1 MNNTL
6 TEHTVASR
14 AATATRAV
22 AADVPLKAAI
32 IMPLAEQRGGCET
45 MLLRFL
51 RENRIAP
58 GVDYTVGFL
67 EDGPMV
73 EQVQAMGYSARA
85 FPAGHMKEL
94 DKFAHTIGLI
104 RGWLKEE
111 RAQIVMAWMEKGQFY
126 AGPAAYLAGI
136 PSVWWIHSIP
146 KDQWMNV
153 WATRLPCRAVFCVGT
168 TAEAGQKTLR
178 PRRETRVMGIG
189 IELGQFDPALLP
201 TPAEARVQLGL
212 PADGPLIGMVAR
224 LQRWKG
230 VHVFVEAAA
239 RVAEKYPD
247 AHFVVVGGDHFDEPD
262 YPAELACQIDDLG
275 IADRVRFVGL
285 QKNVPVWVQAMDV
298 FVHASFNE
306 PTGAVILEALA
317 LGKCVIA
324 ARTPGPMELAND
336 EKDALFVEPGK
347 PDLLAAA
354 ILRVL
359 GDAALRARLSAA
371 APAQA
376 RRFGVDQLAHR
387 VARGLGEFA
396 QSRPPRVR

>member
-1 MNNTL
+1 MNDTL
-6 TEHTVASR
+6 TEQ
-14 AATATRAV
+14 AAMPRSEAV
-22 AADVPLKAAI
+22 APPLAAAMPRKAAI

-51 RENRIAP
+51 RENRVAP
-58 GVDYTVGFL
+58 GVDYAVGFL

-73 EQVQAMGYSARA
+73 EQVRAMGYSSRA
-85 FPAGHMKEL
+85 FPAGHMKDL
-94 DKFAHTIGLI
+94 HKFVRTIGQI

-153 WATRLPCRAVFCVGT
+153 WATRLPCKAVFCVGT
-168 TAEAGQKTLR
+168 TAEAGQKTLM

-189 IELGQFDPALLP
+189 IELGQFDPATLP
-201 TPAEARVQLGL
+201 SPAEARAQLGL
-212 PADGPLIGMVAR
+212 PVDGPLIGMVAR

-230 VHVFVEAAA
+230 VHIFVEAAA
-239 RVAEKYPD
+239 RVARRYPD
-247 AHFVVVGGDHFDEPD
+247 ANFVVVGGDHFDEPD
-262 YPAELACQIDDLG
+262 YPSDLARQVTDLG
-275 IADRVRFVGL
+275 MGDRFRFVGL
-285 QKNVPVWVQAMDV
+285 QTNVPLWVQAMDI

-336 EKDALFVEPGK
+336 ERDALFVEPGK
-347 PDLLAAA
+347 PDLLAEA
-354 ILRVL
+354 IERLL
-359 GDAALRARLSAA
+359 GDAELCARLSTT
-371 APAQA
+371 APPQA
-376 RRFGVDQLAHR
+376 HRFGIDQLALR
-387 VARGLGEFA
+387 IARGLGEFA
-396 QSRPPRVR
+396 LSQPPGVR